1 MQNQREQP
9 SEEQDLADCEDDRIP
24 TLLKWLGQREVFM
37 NTDSK
42 VCLYEQDVF
51 YVLGCPTV
59 SKDHTKWEATIRVF
73 NVWDQIEQTVTF
85 KVKG

>member
-1 MQNQREQP
+1 
-9 SEEQDLADCEDDRIP
+9 
-24 TLLKWLGQREVFM
+24 M

-73 NVWDQIEQTVTF
+73 NVWDQTEQTVTF